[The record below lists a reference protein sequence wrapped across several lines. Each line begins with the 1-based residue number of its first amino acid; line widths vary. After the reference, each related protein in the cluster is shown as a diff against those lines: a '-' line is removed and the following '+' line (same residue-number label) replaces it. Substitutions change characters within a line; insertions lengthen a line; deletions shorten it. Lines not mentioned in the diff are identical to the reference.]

1 MSKRPVISET
11 EIKRI
16 VEHLEQSYQYLGTTG
31 RNSLMRQFIKTISE
45 EDGIKT
51 SLHVYVFDGDQ
62 YRMAH
67 FHIHVQPIQ
76 QRTPH
81 MDDVDVNL
89 TVLSLEELI
98 EAEALQH
105 HQSLFPSDM
114 DKVKEYLSHLFHND
128 DEKLKE
134 YLPGYIYKAME
145 RGQSCME
152 YSYTDIEVLFNALR
166 GNFNINGCSFKIS
179 EVSHIRYLDNACVVV
194 LKSGTEITTSSDLE
208 RRIIREAFGHNYSNR
223 VYNK

>member
-16 VEHLEQSYQYLGTTG
+16 VAHLEQSYKYLGTTG

-98 EAEALQH
+98 EAESKTEHTLQFAK
-105 HQSLFPSDM
+105 SLN
-114 DKVKEYLSHLFHND
+114 LW
-128 DEKLKE
+128 KL
-134 YLPGYIYKAME
+134 
-145 RGQSCME
+145 
-152 YSYTDIEVLFNALR
+152 
-166 GNFNINGCSFKIS
+166 
-179 EVSHIRYLDNACVVV
+179 
-194 LKSGTEITTSSDLE
+194 
-208 RRIIREAFGHNYSNR
+208 
-223 VYNK
+223 